1 MRFVSCFDQPQL
13 GSTDRVAVDG
23 RVRNNRAMNVT
34 DPLSRRTLLALAAAT
49 PAIAHAAAPAAAPHR
64 LSVGDRLARFD
75 LLTPGRRTYLRSQ
88 AKGDAHV
95 ATDIWQREVRFERVD
110 GVERLRIV
118 QRWDGTGNE
127 RTVVERDS
135 LFEAGSFRPL
145 THVRTTRAGGKT
157 VVEGFRFGDRAL
169 TGMRELADNSQAAVE
184 VPFPEPM
191 YNFETD
197 MEMLQTLP
205 LARGYAVSIPFFHPV
220 GGAPARY
227 LWRVAAEEA
236 LTGPDGRAIDCWVVE
251 TDYNRPQSPP
261 ARFWFAKRT
270 QQLIRQEARAPD
282 GIVHRKTLLL

>member
-1 MRFVSCFDQPQL
+1 MDMI
-13 GSTDRVAVDG
+13 DR
-23 RVRNNRAMNVT
+23 
-34 DPLSRRTLLALAAAT
+34 LSRRTLIALATVAPVAALAGT
-49 PAIAHAAAPAAAPHR
+49 PAVPNR
-64 LSVGDRLARFD
+64 LNVGDRLARFG
-75 LLTPGRRTYLRSQ
+75 LLKSGRRSYLRSQ
-88 AKGDAHV
+88 IRNGAHV

-110 GVERLRIV
+110 GVDRLRIV
-118 QRWDGTGNE
+118 QRWDGTGKE
-127 RTVVERDS
+127 PSLVERDS
-135 LFEAGSFRPL
+135 LFETGTFRPL

-157 VVEGFRFGDRAL
+157 VVEGFRFGEKAL
-169 TGMRELADNSQAAVE
+169 TGMRELADNSQAAVD

-236 LTGPDGRAIDCWVVE
+236 LAGPDGRGIDCWLVE

-261 ARFWFAKRT
+261 ARFWFAKGT
-270 QQLIRQEARAPD
+270 QQLIRQESRGPD
-282 GIVHRKTLLL
+282 GIIHLKTLLF